1 MARSISTI
9 KEGIRLE
16 KNNYPNLAQI
26 LLPEEG
32 GSLVGTLNDQVNIVS
47 ININVFEQLMDA
59 YKTEV
64 EEIAASAI
72 PGTSEWV
79 KEKVDEFQYSAETPQ
94 FIQLINLIPTYT
106 VVDSDLQIIT
116 RSSVIENGNGRITVK
131 VAKSEPPVALSTNE
145 VTALEEYLDIIVP
158 AGPVITVQTFNAD
171 RLYVDAT
178 VYYNGQFVESI
189 QSDVEA
195 AINNYLATLD
205 FNGVVLVSKIQDAI
219 QAVTGVNDVV
229 INEVKARRE
238 AVVFGSATIVSRQW
252 TTVAGYIVE
261 EDTSGQTFADSITYL
276 VG

>member
-1 MARSISTI
+1 
-9 KEGIRLE
+9 
-16 KNNYPNLAQI
+16 
-26 LLPEEG
+26 
-32 GSLVGTLNDQVNIVS
+32 
-47 ININVFEQLMDA
+47 MDA

-205 FNGVVLVSKIQDAI
+205 FNGVVLISKIQDAI

-229 INEVKARRE
+229 INQVKARRE
-238 AVVFGSATIVSRQW
+238 AVVFGSATIVARQW

>member
-16 KNNYPNLAQI
+16 KNNYSNLAQI

-59 YKTEV
+59 YKTEI

-195 AINNYLATLD
+195 AINSYLATLD

-229 INEVKARRE
+229 VNEVKARRE
-238 AVVFGSATIVSRQW
+238 AIAFGSATIVTRQW